1 MCFLIKIGANYFVDF
16 VMMIFEKTLQF
27 IFFCEIIIKLTKWCN
42 HKNVIMSYCCNN
54 LTFMKIA
61 QYI

>member
-27 IFFCEIIIKLTKWCN
+27 IFFGEIIIKLTK
-42 HKNVIMSYCCNN
+42 
-54 LTFMKIA
+54 
-61 QYI
+61 